1 MGEKVRR
8 LVGVLLLTLAAYA
21 HGAGAATDAPAGT
34 VVTNTAA
41 VQYTVSATTLTQ
53 TTSANFT
60 VQQLINVTTIWQNGA
75 DVGVAPGTSNQAL
88 LFKVTNTGNGADG
101 FKLTDALVTPAGSS
115 FTPAGCLIYFDTA
128 NTGVFDPSDVLYT
141 AGSNDPTLA
150 QNQSVNMLIVC
161 NIPNSAP
168 DGSLGEMKLA
178 ATSKTASGSFGTVDA
193 GGGVGGVDA
202 VVGQT
207 GGTANA
213 TGIYQVH
220 QIALSYTKSAKVS
233 APGGGTQPVSGAT
246 ITYTLTVT
254 PSGSATADNLVVTD
268 PVPANTTYVPN
279 SLTLNGSTV
288 APATGDYNV
297 TTPGAVTVKLGNLA
311 GTASAQVIKFQVQIN

>member
-1 MGEKVRR
+1 MRR
-8 LVGVLLLTLAAYA
+8 LVSVLLTAFVAYA
-21 HGAGAATDAPAGT
+21 HGASAATNAPAGT
-34 VVTNTAA
+34 VVTNTAS
-41 VQYTVSATTLTQ
+41 VQYIVSGATQSQSTF
-53 TTSANFT
+53 ANFT
-60 VQQLINVTTIWQNGA
+60 VQQLVNVTVTWQNSA
-75 DVGVAPGTSNQAL
+75 DVSVSAGATNQAL
-88 LFKVTNTGNGADG
+88 LFKVTNTGNGQDS
-101 FKLTDALVTPAGSS
+101 FKLADTLVTPGGSS

-128 NTGVFDPSDVLYT
+128 GTGVYNAGDALYT
-141 AGSNDPTLA
+141 PGTNDPILP
-150 QNQSVNMLIVC
+150 QDGSVNMLIVC
-161 NIPNSAP
+161 NIPNSAA
-168 DGSLGEMKLA
+168 DASLGEMQLT
-178 ATSKTASGSFGTVDA
+178 ATSKTASGTFGTVNT

-220 QIALSYTKSAKVS
+220 QIALAYTKSAKVS
-233 APGGGTQPVSGAT
+233 APGGGSLPISGAT

-254 PSGSATADNLVVTD
+254 PSGSATANSLVVTD
-268 PVPANTTYVPN
+268 PVPANTTFVPN
-279 SLTLNGSTV
+279 SITLNGSAV